1 MDAMDIC
8 MDSELLS
15 CTNET
20 TEVIQNIL
28 DGIIAKNPGLVNSTT
43 LYFTITVKISNV
55 EEQTRPEI
63 LRSAIQKM

>member
-28 DGIIAKNPGLVNSTT
+28 NGIIAKNPGLVNCHEDPPPKCH
-43 LYFTITVKISNV
+43 IGKWR
-55 EEQTRPEI
+55 EEKKEAVRNE
-63 LRSAIQKM
+63 

>member
-15 CTNET
+15 STNET

-28 DGIIAKNPGLVNSTT
+28 DGIIAKNPGLVNCHEDPPNH
-43 LYFTITVKISNV
+43 IGK
-55 EEQTRPEI
+55 
-63 LRSAIQKM
+63 